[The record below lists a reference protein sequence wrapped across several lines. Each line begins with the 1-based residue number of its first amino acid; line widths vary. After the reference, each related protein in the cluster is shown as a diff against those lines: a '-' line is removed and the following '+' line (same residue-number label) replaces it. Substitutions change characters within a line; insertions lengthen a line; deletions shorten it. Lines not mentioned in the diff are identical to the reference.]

1 MKQIL
6 IITDG
11 CSNVGVSPVMAAAQ
25 ALQEGITVNVAGVI
39 DYGTIG
45 ELGSTEI
52 QEIAKAGGGFSQIVG
67 TKQLAQTMQMMTR
80 KTVVQTIQQAV
91 NRELTHI
98 LGEGGARHIGEL
110 PPVPNGPRW
119 SR

>member
-25 ALQEGITVNVAGVI
+25 ALREGITVNVAGVI

-45 ELGSTEI
+45 ELGSAEI
-52 QEIAKAGGGFSQIVG
+52 QEIAKAGEG
-67 TKQLAQTMQMMTR
+67 LA
-80 KTVVQTIQQAV
+80 KS
-91 NRELTHI
+91 
-98 LGEGGARHIGEL
+98 LGRSSWHR
-110 PPVPNGPRW
+110 PCR
-119 SR
+119 